1 MAEPPSAVRVSRA
14 PRDEPTHVR
23 WSPVGDKSITQRALF
38 LAALARGRS
47 VVEGFLWSQDTMHCM
62 TALRQLGVGIELD
75 AGGRA
80 VIDGVGRHGLG
91 QTGSTVYLGNSA
103 TSSRIMLAL
112 LAGQTHYYVLDGNEA
127 LRRRP
132 MGWVVEPLR
141 EMGARLSWL
150 VAPGGFPV
158 AVAPAPGGLAA
169 RRLDVRVDSAQ
180 AVSAL
185 LFAGLVA
192 EGRTVIRRRTRARDH
207 TERLLRF
214 FDVRVDETD
223 SEVAIEPPRELT
235 ARRVAVAGD
244 ISASALVIAAA
255 VLDERPGLTVT
266 VDGVGMNDTRTGFL
280 EALRAMGA
288 DLRIEVTGTV
298 SGEPVGQVTVA
309 SGRRLHGVRVDGPR
323 FVQSTIDELPL
334 LAAVAATADG
344 PTVVADA
351 AELRDKDTDRI
362 ATTAALLSAFG
373 VRVDPAPDG
382 FTVHPPPPGGLRAP
396 ARVGAQG
403 DHRVAFAAMA
413 LASRLDEPTVIT
425 DWDVVEISFPD
436 CLTPLSRLA
445 RVQELSR
452 ARRMPDLAAWPSLR
466 GGVDRG

>member
-1 MAEPPSAVRVSRA
+1 VAEPHSAVRISRA
-14 PRDEPTHVR
+14 PRAEPAHVR

-38 LAALARGRS
+38 LAGLARGRS
-47 VVEGFLWSQDTMHCM
+47 TVEGFLWSQDTMHCM
-62 TALRQLGVGIELD
+62 TALRQLGVGIEPD
-75 AGGRA
+75 GTGR
-80 VIDGVGRHGLG
+80 VVVDGVGRHGLG
-91 QTGSTVYLGNSA
+91 ATASTVYLGNSA
-103 TSSRIMLAL
+103 TSSRIMLSL
-112 LAGQTHYYVLDGNEA
+112 LAGQQHHYVLNGNEA

-141 EMGARLSWL
+141 EMGARIDWL
-150 VAPGGFPV
+150 AAPGCFPV
-158 AVAPAPGGLAA
+158 AVAPAPGGLAG
-169 RRLDVRVDSAQ
+169 RTLQVRVDSAQ

-192 EGRTVIRRRTRARDH
+192 EGRTVVRRRTQARDH

-214 FDVRVDETD
+214 FDVRVDESD
-223 SEVAIEPPRELT
+223 GEVAVEPPRDLA
-235 ARRVAVAGD
+235 ARHVAVAGD
-244 ISASALVIAAA
+244 VSASALVIAAA

-266 VDGVGMNDTRTGFL
+266 VERVGLNDTRTGFL

-288 DLRIEVTGTV
+288 DLRTEITGTV
-298 SGEPVGQVTVA
+298 SGEPVGQVRVA
-309 SGRRLHGVRVDGPR
+309 SGRRLRGVRIDGPA
-323 FVQSTIDELPL
+323 FVQSMIDELPL
-334 LAAVAATADG
+334 LAAVAATAEG

-362 ATTAALLSAFG
+362 ATTAALLAAFG
-373 VRVDPAPDG
+373 VRVDPAADG
-382 FTVHPPPPGGLRAP
+382 FTVHPPPPGALRAP
-396 ARVGAQG
+396 ARVGDQG

-413 LASRLDEPTVIT
+413 LASHLDEPTVIT

-452 ARRMPDLAAWPSLR
+452 GRRLTDLAAWPSQQ
-466 GGVDRG
+466 GG